1 MTKDAARNGDATTP
15 AAPSSPAEVDPASD
29 LSALVDEMEERVTLQ
44 RQEEGHAGTAA
55 ERAAITPAEPDQ
67 HAPD

>member
-1 MTKDAARNGDATTP
+1 
-15 AAPSSPAEVDPASD
+15 VDPASD

-55 ERAAITPAEPDQ
+55 ERATMTPAEPDQ